1 MSFRS
6 TDERRSLLIA
16 EEDPLRTWLLG
27 PDAVLV
33 TRRVSETERLTET
46 IPPAEWLLEFDDP
59 EGDTIRVLIAG
70 GSHE

>member
-1 MSFRS
+1 MSFWS
-6 TDERRSLLIA
+6 ADERRSLNA
-16 EEDPLRTWLLG
+16 EEGPLRTWLLG

-33 TRRVSETERLTET
+33 TRRDSEERLAES
-46 IPPAEWLLEFDDP
+46 IPPSEWLLEFEEP